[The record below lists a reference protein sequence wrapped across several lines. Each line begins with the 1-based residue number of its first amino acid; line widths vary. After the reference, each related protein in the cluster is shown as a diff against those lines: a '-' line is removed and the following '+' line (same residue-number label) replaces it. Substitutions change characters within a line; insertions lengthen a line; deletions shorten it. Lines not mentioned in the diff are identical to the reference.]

1 MRQFMMAAGLAVM
14 LTACGGSS
22 DKKTSAVEGGN
33 PFFEEYTTLYGVPP
47 FDQIKFE
54 HYKPAM
60 LRGIEEG
67 RQEIDSIVN
76 NPEAPTFENTILAL
90 DQQGALL
97 RKVQIVFGGQN
108 SVNTNDEMQA
118 LSREMSPILSQ
129 YSDDI
134 NLNPKLFARVKAV
147 YDKKDELGLD
157 KEQMKL
163 LEETYKDFVRG
174 GANLSEEDQAKLR
187 ELNSKISMLQ
197 LTFGQNMLKE
207 TNAFKLVID
216 KEEDLSGLPETLIAN
231 AAQTAKELEMDGKWV
246 FTLQNPS
253 VMPFLQYADNRALR
267 EQIFKAYINRGN
279 NDNENDNKQVVRDL
293 VAARLAKA
301 KLMGYEDYAAFVL
314 EDRMAKRS
322 DKVYQLLDEV
332 WKPALAKAK
341 EELADIN
348 AEIKKE
354 GGNFEAEGWDWRYY
368 FEKAKKA
375 KFNLD
380 ENEVRPYLKLDNV
393 REGAFYV
400 ANKLY
405 GITFTPLRNIP
416 LPYPEA
422 QAFECKDK
430 DGSHLGVIYFDF
442 FPRASKR
449 GGAWCGT
456 YRPQSYKD
464 GKRVAPV
471 VTIVCNFSQ
480 PAAGQPALL
489 SADEATTLFHEFGHG
504 LHNLFRDVH
513 YYGVSGVPRDF
524 VELPSQIMEHWA
536 FEPAVLKVYAKHY
549 QTGEVIPAELIE
561 KLDKSGKYGQGFATT
576 EYLAASYLD
585 MDFHAIKGD
594 AADKKVIKFVDQAN
608 NVPANLNVMDFERKT
623 LANRGLIR
631 QIPSRY
637 RTTYF
642 NHTMGGGYT
651 AGYYSYIWAEVLDC
665 DAFQAYKET
674 GDIFNQ
680 EVATKFR
687 QYILTPGGI
696 DDAMDMYKNFRGKES
711 DTDPLLRNRGLK

>member
-1 MRQFMMAAGLAVM
+1 M
-14 LTACGGSS
+14 LTACGSS
-22 DKKTSAVEGGN
+22 EKKGVEGDN
-33 PFFEEYTTLYGVPP
+33 PFFVEYTTPFGVPP

-60 LRGIEEG
+60 MRGLEEG
-67 RQEIDSIVN
+67 RKEIEAIVN
-76 NPEAPTFENTILAL
+76 SSEEPTFENTIVAL

-97 RKVQIVFGGQN
+97 RKVRTVFSGQN
-108 SVNTNDEMQA
+108 SVNTTEQMQE
-118 LSREMSPILSQ
+118 LSREMSPLFSK

-147 YDKKDELGLD
+147 YDKRDQLNLD

-163 LEETYKDFVRG
+163 LEETYKGFVRG
-174 GANLSEEDQAKLR
+174 GANLSDEDQAKLR

-207 TNAFKLVID
+207 TNDFKLVID
-216 KEEDLSGLPETLIAN
+216 NKEDLAGLPETLVAN
-231 AAQTAKELEMDGKWV
+231 AAEAAKAAGLDGKWV

-253 VMPFLQYADNRALR
+253 VMPFLQYSEKRDLR
-267 EQIFKAYINRGN
+267 EKIFNAYINRGN
-279 NDNENDNKQVVRDL
+279 NNNENDNKEVVREL
-293 VAARLAKA
+293 VSARLAKA
-301 KLMGYEDYAAFVL
+301 KLMGYDDYAAFVL
-314 EDRMAKRS
+314 EDRMAKNS
-322 DKVYQLLDEV
+322 GNVYKLLDEV

-368 FEKAKKA
+368 FGKAKKA

-393 REGAFYV
+393 RDGAFYV

-405 GITFTPLRNIP
+405 GITFEPLKNVP
-416 LPYPEA
+416 LPFSEA

-430 DGSHLGVIYFDF
+430 DGTHLGVLYFDF
-442 FPRASKR
+442 LPRASKR

-456 YRPQSYKD
+456 YRSQTYKD
-464 GKRVAPV
+464 GKRHAPV

-480 PAAGQPALL
+480 PAPGQPALL
-489 SADEATTLFHEFGHG
+489 SADEANTLFHEFGHG
-504 LHNLFRDVH
+504 LHNLFKDVH
-513 YYGVSGVPRDF
+513 YYGVAGVPRDF
-524 VELPSQIMEHWA
+524 VELPSQIMEHWV
-536 FEPAVLKVYAKHY
+536 FEPEVLKVYAKHY
-549 QTGEVIPAELIE
+549 QTGEVMPAALIE

-576 EYLAASYLD
+576 EYLAASMLD
-585 MDFHAIKGD
+585 MDFHAISGD
-594 AADKKVIKFVDQAN
+594 AADKKVIKFVDQSN
-608 NVPANLNVMDFERKT
+608 NVPANLDVMEFEAQT
-623 LANRGLIR
+623 LGRRGLLK

-665 DAFQAYKET
+665 DAFEAFKET

-680 EVATKFR
+680 ECATKFR
-687 QYILTPGGI
+687 KYVLTPGGI
-696 DDAMDMYKNFRGKES
+696 DDAMDMYKNFRGKEPG
-711 DTDPLLRNRGLK
+711 TDPLLKNRGLK